1 MRVRSRLSSQSR
13 IAPSMNQSQAC
24 AAVRI
29 FGGGGSPASSP
40 SRMREV
46 VEFLISSSR
55 ACTSGTLP
63 TLSISLR

>member
-1 MRVRSRLSSQSR
+1 
-13 IAPSMNQSQAC
+13 MNQSHAC

-40 SRMREV
+40 SRMRAE